1 MAMWSSGLF
10 DSLHKLESSNE
21 DGPKSKLFNVM
32 LMVFKSVPTT
42 INGIDGQ
49 SLSCYDYQTGSA
61 VRVAVYFR
69 EPVPTG
75 LPMVMI
81 GVHKRK
87 FNDGSMGIAV
97 YENSFTSFGRDN
109 MFVQYAQEWVK
120 LIESP
125 ATSLLTY
132 KNISKPVL
140 KSLEELMEEANIS
153 KKMEYAAVKLRLA
166 TGIDTTTDIGYNACI
181 TKLPNGQLCKS
192 MVHQSSSS
200 TTDKYICK
208 NNHENRDWCVMYRIS
223 VDCVEPSKPQQTV
236 TMTLFDEGGR
246 SLVACSLDELWEME
260 EDERN
265 SKLNRLVGYEFVA
278 IVSYKHDKNFVIT
291 GVLPEVK

>member
-49 SLSCYDYQTGSA
+49 YLSCYDYQTGSA

-69 EPVPTG
+69 EPVPT
-75 LPMVMI
+75 
-81 GVHKRK
+81 
-87 FNDGSMGIAV
+87 GSMGIAV

-166 TGIDTTTDIGYNACI
+166 TGIDTTTDIGIMGAS
-181 TKLPNGQLCKS
+181 P
-192 MVHQSSSS
+192 SSQTASYARVWYIRAAAAPQTS
-200 TTDKYICK
+200 TSARTI
-208 NNHENRDWCVMYRIS
+208 MRI
-223 VDCVEPSKPQQTV
+223 
-236 TMTLFDEGGR
+236 G
-246 SLVACSLDELWEME
+246 
-260 EDERN
+260 
-265 SKLNRLVGYEFVA
+265 
-278 IVSYKHDKNFVIT
+278 T
-291 GVLPEVK
+291 GA

>member
-1 MAMWSSGLF
+1 
-10 DSLHKLESSNE
+10 
-21 DGPKSKLFNVM
+21 
-32 LMVFKSVPTT
+32 
-42 INGIDGQ
+42 
-49 SLSCYDYQTGSA
+49 
-61 VRVAVYFR
+61 
-69 EPVPTG
+69 
-75 LPMVMI
+75 MVMI

-166 TGIDTTTDIGYNACI
+166 TGIDTTTDIGYNGAS
-181 TKLPNGQLCKS
+181 P
-192 MVHQSSSS
+192 SSQTASYARVWYIRAAAAPQTS
-200 TTDKYICK
+200 TSARTI
-208 NNHENRDWCVMYRIS
+208 MRI
-223 VDCVEPSKPQQTV
+223 
-236 TMTLFDEGGR
+236 G
-246 SLVACSLDELWEME
+246 
-260 EDERN
+260 
-265 SKLNRLVGYEFVA
+265 
-278 IVSYKHDKNFVIT
+278 T
-291 GVLPEVK
+291 GA